1 MFGKK
6 NKNKKAKETVEAKE
20 IVTVDEK
27 DEPVAPS
34 EKVTEKS
41 IEETVSDL
49 IVEVELPGG
58 MILDTEG
65 IYLDGVLLNPTQVFN
80 RLHAWADDNLSSRNA
95 TPEEI
100 TEDPMDNIDR
110 VENIEK

>member
-1 MFGKK
+1 MFNKK
-6 NKNKKAKETVEAKE
+6 NKKKKAEEVEVENTAIKEEIAKETDAY
-20 IVTVDEK
+20 IAGTD
-27 DEPVAPS
+27 
-34 EKVTEKS
+34 S
-41 IEETVSDL
+41 IEETVADP

-80 RLHAWADDNLSSRNA
+80 RLHAWADDNLSSQNA

-100 TEDPMDNIDR
+100 TNDPMDDIDR